1 MIHPDTRGQ
10 ARLFFQLGKKMGQAA
25 RAMALGGL
33 CLMASPTVLAQGAG
47 WPNKPIRIIV
57 GFPAGGGPDVIA
69 RSLVPGLSEAL
80 GQPIVIENK
89 AGLTGMLAADFVARS
104 VPDGHVFLMTSG
116 SSMSISVHTLERLP
130 LDPQKDLVPMA
141 AVARISLFLVGNVR
155 QPFKTFAEMQSY
167 ARQNPGKLAYG
178 SPGNGSAP
186 HVATEMLK
194 GQTGLTAV
202 HVPYRG
208 AAPALQD
215 LLGGS
220 VDFLFD
226 PGIAFEH
233 VRAGKLNLLA
243 VGSSKRS
250 PLFPNVPTLQELGV
264 EGFDAG
270 TTHGL
275 YGPAGTPKPV
285 IDRINAEVN
294 RLLQTAPVA
303 SGIRA
308 QGAEPTQ
315 MTPAEFAAQIRRDSE
330 RYGAIVKA
338 RGIKE

>member
-1 MIHPDTRGQ
+1 MRNRDTDGK
-10 ARLFFQLGKKMGQAA
+10 ARYFAQLGKKVRNAA
-25 RAMALGGL
+25 WTAAFGGM
-33 CLMASPTVLAQGAG
+33 CFMASSTAFAQGAG
-47 WPNKPIRIIV
+47 WPGKPVRIIV
-57 GFPAGGGPDVIA
+57 GFPPGGGPDVIA
-69 RSLVPGLSEAL
+69 RSLVTGLSEAL
-80 GQPIVIENK
+80 GQPIIVENK
-89 AGLTGMLAADFVARS
+89 TGLTGMLAADAVARS
-104 VPDGHVFLMTSG
+104 ATDGHVFLMTSG
-116 SSMSISVHTLERLP
+116 SSMSISVHTLDKLP
-130 LDPQKDLVPMA
+130 LDPGKDLVPIA
-141 AVARISLFLVGNVR
+141 AVARISLFLISNTK

-194 GQTGLTAV
+194 SQTGLTAV
-202 HVPYRG
+202 HIPYRG

-264 EGFDAG
+264 TGFDGG

-275 YGPAGTPKPV
+275 YGPAGTPKQV
-285 IDRINAEVN
+285 IDRMNTEIN
-294 RLLQTAPVA
+294 RLLQTAQVA

-315 MTPAEFAAQIRRDSE
+315 MTPAEFAAQIQRDSD